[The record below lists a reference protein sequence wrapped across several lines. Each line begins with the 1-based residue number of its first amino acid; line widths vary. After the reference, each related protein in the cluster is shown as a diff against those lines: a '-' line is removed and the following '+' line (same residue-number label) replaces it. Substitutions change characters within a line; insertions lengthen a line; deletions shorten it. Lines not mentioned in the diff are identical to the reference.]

1 MIKKVIN
8 KIRALIEIK
17 KRKLGT
23 KFVLQQLESN
33 KDEVIKNFVGT
44 LKFMRISKNWMDDEI
59 ASFNKVNEIRDGYL
73 ASSETVNITDYGA
86 GSSSSKRTKEQM
98 YEGVSSKVN
107 ISDVCRR
114 ASSPNKWGELIF
126 KIIRDFK
133 PENCLE
139 LGTCLGISGAY
150 QISAL
155 KLNGHGKFTT
165 IEGSEELAKYA
176 DSNLKKLNYQDYTV
190 HIGRFI
196 DVLPN
201 ILSKDHPID
210 FAFIDGHHDKMATQE
225 YYELIYPFLSK
236 KSIVIFDD
244 INWSNGMKDVWQ
256 FIYKEG
262 KGIKISFDLYK
273 WGICVVD
280 KDRKETEKYYYK
292 VEF

>member
-23 KFVLQQLESN
+23 KSVLQQLESN
-33 KDEVIKNFVGT
+33 EDEVIKNFVGT
-44 LKFMRISKNWMDDEI
+44 LKFMMTSKNWTDDEI

-73 ASSETVNITDYGA
+73 TSSETVNTTDYGA
-86 GSSSSKRTKEQM
+86 GSSSSKRTKGQM

-107 ISDVCRR
+107 ISDVCRS

-126 KIIRDFK
+126 RIIRDFK

-139 LGTCLGISGAY
+139 LGTSLGISGVY

-190 HIGRFI
+190 HIGRFS

-210 FAFIDGHHDKMATQE
+210 FAFIDGHHDKVATQE
-225 YYELIYPFLSK
+225 YFELIYPFLSK
-236 KSIVIFDD
+236 KSILIFDD

-256 FIYKEG
+256 IIYKEG

-280 KDRKETEKYYYK
+280 KDRKATEKYYYK
-292 VEF
+292 VGF